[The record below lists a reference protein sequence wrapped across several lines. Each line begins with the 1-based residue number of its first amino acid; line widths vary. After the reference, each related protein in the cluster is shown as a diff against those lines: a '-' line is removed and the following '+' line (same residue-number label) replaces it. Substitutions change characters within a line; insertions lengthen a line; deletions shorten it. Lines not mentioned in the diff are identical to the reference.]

1 MLAADFILKGK
12 ETIGNRWVC
21 NMEMVILTFTVIFSS
36 AWPYSQ
42 TLLTRKSFFLL
53 FLNIVS
59 GFVQEYQ
66 SEGIYVRHF
75 KIGIV

>member
-1 MLAADFILKGK
+1 
-12 ETIGNRWVC
+12 
-21 NMEMVILTFTVIFSS
+21 MEMVILTFTVILSS

-59 GFVQEYQ
+59 GFVQEYHQ